1 MSRIYF
7 LSALCISLFAISAC
21 NQGPTIL
28 PNVTGKSGEVCIVVE
43 KNIWNG
49 SLGTALRE
57 MLTAPYPALPQIEP
71 SFTLFNIA
79 PSAFSKIFQAH
90 RNLIIINISPEI
102 TEEKFS
108 IGENAWARPQIVVN
122 LSAPT
127 VEAALALLQQ
137 KEEILVSA
145 LEQAERNRV
154 ISNAKR
160 YEESTLRMLVNES
173 FGGSPYFPNG
183 YALLKQSNN
192 KDFIWIAY
200 ETTYTNQGIFIYSY
214 PYVDSSS
221 LTTSYMIKMRND
233 ILKREVP
240 GPVENSHM
248 ITSPSYN
255 VDMRWVRYAQKDFV
269 ELRGLWEVQNDFMGG
284 PFVSHSIINPK
295 TRDVLVMEAF
305 VYAPRF
311 DKRSYLRQVES
322 ILYSFEWED
331 KQPVEEDKK

>member
-7 LSALCISLFAISAC
+7 FSLCISVLAASAC
-21 NQGPTIL
+21 AGKPAPL
-28 PNVTGKSGEVCIVVE
+28 PNSTGKAGEVCIVVDKTVWE
-43 KNIWNG
+43 SPI
-49 SLGTALRE
+49 GTTIRE

-71 SFTLFNIA
+71 SFTIFNIA
-79 PSAFSKIFQAH
+79 PANFSKIFQAH
-90 RNLIIINISPEI
+90 RNLVIVNISPDI
-102 TEEKFS
+102 TEEK
-108 IGENAWARPQIVVN
+108 ITIAENIWSRPQMVMN
-122 LSAPT
+122 LSAASI
-127 VEAALALLQQ
+127 EAALTLLQE
-137 KEEILVSA
+137 KAELLVSA
-145 LEQAERNRV
+145 IEQAERNRV

-160 YEESTLRMLVNES
+160 YEETTLRMLVNEA

-200 ETTYTNQGIFIYSY
+200 ETTYTNQGIIVYRY
-214 PYVDSSS
+214 PYRDSTS
-221 LTTSYMIKMRND
+221 LSKDYMVKMRNE

-240 GPVENSHM
+240 GPVENSYMTTAPIHD
-248 ITSPSYN
+248 
-255 VDMRWVRYAQKDFV
+255 VEMRWVHYNHKDFV

-284 PFVSHSIINPK
+284 PFVSHSFINPK
-295 TRDVLVMEAF
+295 THDVLVIEAF

-331 KQPVEEDKK
+331 QQPVEEDKK

>member
-1 MSRIYF
+1 MTRICF
-7 LSALCISLFAISAC
+7 FTLCISIFMISAC
-21 NQGPTIL
+21 NGGPAPL
-28 PNVTGKSGEVCIVVE
+28 PNITGKAGEVCVVVD
-43 KNIWNG
+43 KATWDG
-49 SLGTALRE
+49 PLGTSLRE
-57 MLTAPYPALPQIEP
+57 MLTAPYPALPQVEP

-79 PSAFSKIFQAH
+79 PSAFSKVFQAH
-90 RNLIIINISPEI
+90 RNLITVNISAEASEGKLSI
-102 TEEKFS
+102 TEN
-108 IGENAWARPQIVVN
+108 IWARPQMVIN

-127 VEAALALLQQ
+127 VEAALEQLQAK
-137 KEEILVSA
+137 KELLVSA

-154 ISNAKR
+154 ISSAKR

-183 YALLKQSNN
+183 YALRKQSSN

-214 PYVDSSS
+214 PYADSTS
-221 LTTSYMIKMRND
+221 LSKAYMVKMRNE

-240 GPVENSHM
+240 GPVENSYM
-248 ITSPSYN
+248 ITSPAYDA
-255 VDMRWVRYAQKDFV
+255 DMRWVHYNHRDFV
-269 ELRGLWEVQNDFMGG
+269 ELRGLWDVQNDFMGG
-284 PFVSHSIINPK
+284 PFVSHSFINPK
-295 TRDVLVMEAF
+295 TRDVLVIEAF

-322 ILYSFEWED
+322 ILYSFDWED